1 MTTMIFGYIRNMS
14 AGKAKRKPDVREG
27 QASPSQSTALEM
39 RRESAMA
46 GEK

>member
-27 QASPSQSTALEM
+27 QASPSEYSIGNEE
-39 RRESAMA
+39 RICH
-46 GEK
+46 GG